1 MLVVFGERRIC
12 MNKEYLP
19 LLAITM
25 GDASGSGPEI
35 ITKASVDPEVRAMCR
50 FVVIGDAAT
59 MQGAL
64 EITGVSS
71 KIKAIKN
78 LSEAVF
84 QGGIIEVIDLHNID
98 LRHLTRG
105 RVDPMAGKAAYQYIK
120 MAAEMA
126 LAGECDAL
134 VTSAINKESLN
145 KAGYHYDGHTQL
157 LQELCRTSDVAMML
171 VSGKLRVS
179 HVSTHVSLRCAIEL
193 VRPERILTVLRL
205 TYEAVRQMGVDE
217 PRIAVAGLNPHSSD
231 GGLFGD
237 EEMMYITP
245 AIEKACA
252 QGMKVTGPLPPDS
265 IFFRASEGQFDAA
278 VAMYHDQGHIA
289 LKMMG
294 ITQGVNVTLG
304 LPIIRTSVDH
314 GTNFGKAGKGT
325 ADPTSLI
332 QAVKLA
338 SLMCQNKRRLS
349 PLFH

>member
-1 MLVVFGERRIC
+1 
-12 MNKEYLP
+12 MNKEYFP

-35 ITKASVDPEVRAMCR
+35 ITKASVDPEVRAVCR

-59 MQGAL
+59 MQAAL
-64 EITGVSS
+64 DITGVPS
-71 KIKAIKN
+71 KINAIKN
-78 LSEAVF
+78 LSEALF
-84 QGGIIEVIDLHNID
+84 REGTIEVIDLHNID
-98 LRHLTRG
+98 LGSLTRG
-105 RVDPMAGKAAYQYIK
+105 RVDPMAGKAAYKYIK
-120 MAAEMA
+120 MATEMA
-126 LAGECDAL
+126 LAGECDAV

-145 KAGYHYDGHTQL
+145 KAGYHYNGHTQL

-179 HVSTHVSLRCAIEL
+179 HVSTHVSLRRAIEL
-193 VRPERILTVLRL
+193 VRPKRILSVLRL

-217 PRIAVAGLNPHSSD
+217 PRIAVAGLNPHSSE
-231 GGLFGD
+231 GGLFGN
-237 EEMMYITP
+237 EETKYINP
-245 AIEKACA
+245 AIGKARA
-252 QGMKVTGPLPPDS
+252 QGMNVTGPLPPDS
-265 IFFRASEGQFDAA
+265 IFLRAAEGQFDAA
-278 VAMYHDQGHIA
+278 IAMYHDQGHIA

-294 ITQGVNVTLG
+294 ITKGVNVTLG

-338 SLMCQNKRRLS
+338 SLMCLSRRRLS
-349 PLFH
+349 HYG